1 MSHGR
6 DQRQQWDDT
15 DTSFGEGKWD
25 YTGIEVLNRPEPI
38 NEPPA
43 HLEEGIAA
51 SLFIDL
57 RIN

>member
-1 MSHGR
+1 MVEIKGSSGMTH
-6 DQRQQWDDT
+6 DA
-15 DTSFGEGKWD
+15 SFGEGKWD
-25 YTGIEVLNRPEPI
+25 YTEIEVLNRPEPI